1 MKFVGVALAV
11 ALCAVLAVVGVVMA
25 GVAGF
30 FADEETSGLAAQV
43 CDSAAAVT
51 ASTDQLPTVPGF
63 STEQLTN
70 AGHILAAG
78 ADLDVPRRAQ
88 QVAVMTALGESSLRV
103 LDHGDNVGP
112 DSRGLFQQRA
122 NGAWGSYSDRMDP
135 HTSATN
141 FYRALLNVPGWQA
154 LEPTI
159 AAHRTQRN
167 ANPWHY
173 ESYWPDATAIVDA
186 FQAQTTGAVPAAD
199 QVSLPDQQAAPQ
211 AAEHLGRAPCAG
223 ELSTGAI
230 SPQGW
235 ANPASG
241 HLTSPFGYRTHPIT
255 GQHHLHTGSDVA
267 NACGSTPVYAA
278 ADGVVIW
285 QGAGGYQGRTGNQI
299 VIDHDG
305 TGGVITRYGH
315 VLTGSILVR
324 TGDHVTAGQQI
335 ASIGG
340 DPTLDPQGAG
350 GSTGC
355 HLHFEVNLLG
365 IPVDAREHL
374 ASHGVELGS

>member
-1 MKFVGVALAV
+1 VIRLAAETRRAHPALTAAAVIATSVAMVPLVYLVVRVVGAGAEAWGAAVTRPRVGTLAATSVALALVV
-11 ALCAVLAVVGVVMA
+11 AVGCLVLGVASAYLVTRTDLPGRRVWAVVAALPLAVPSY
-25 GVAGF
+25 VAAFSWSAVADLWSSTSRFEGF
-30 FADEETSGLAAQV
+30 W
-43 CDSAAAVT
+43 AAALVLTLYT
-51 ASTDQLPTVPGF
+51 APYVYLPVAAALVG
-63 STEQLTN
+63 TE
-70 AGHILAAG
+70 
-78 ADLDVPRRAQ
+78 
-88 QVAVMTALGESSLRV
+88 
-103 LDHGDNVGP
+103 
-112 DSRGLFQQRA
+112 
-122 NGAWGSYSDRMDP
+122 
-135 HTSATN
+135 
-141 FYRALLNVPGWQA
+141 
-154 LEPTI
+154 
-159 AAHRTQRN
+159 
-167 ANPWHY
+167 
-173 ESYWPDATAIVDA
+173 
-186 FQAQTTGAVPAAD
+186 
-199 QVSLPDQQAAPQ
+199 
-211 AAEHLGRAPCAG
+211 
-223 ELSTGAI
+223 
-230 SPQGW
+230 GW

-299 VIDHDG
+299 VMDHDG

-374 ASHGVELGS
+374 ASHGVQLGS

>member
-1 MKFVGVALAV
+1 MPCLPDDLVARIDQFVTKGTVASREAFMV
-11 ALCAVLAVVGVVMA
+11 
-25 GVAGF
+25 
-30 FADEETSGLAAQV
+30 DAARR
-43 CDSAAAVT
+43 
-51 ASTDQLPTVPGF
+51 
-63 STEQLTN
+63 
-70 AGHILAAG
+70 HI
-78 ADLDVPRRAQ
+78 
-88 QVAVMTALGESSLRV
+88 TAL
-103 LDHGDNVGP
+103 
-112 DSRGLFQQRA
+112 QREERLMA
-122 NGAWGSYSDRMDP
+122 R
-135 HTSATN
+135 
-141 FYRALLNVPGWQA
+141 REALLATRAHHRRPPDPAERQPLA
-154 LEPTI
+154 LRELL
-159 AAHRTQRN
+159 ARRDRHRRRL
-167 ANPWHY
+167 P
-173 ESYWPDATAIVDA
+173 SPDHDGSGPPVDR
-186 FQAQTTGAVPAAD
+186 
-199 QVSLPDQQAAPQ
+199 VSLPDQPTVPQ
-211 AAEHLGRAPCAG
+211 AADHLGRAPCAG

-241 HLTSPFGYRTHPIT
+241 HLTSPFGYRIHPIT

-299 VIDHDG
+299 VMDHDG

-374 ASHGVELGS
+374 ASHGVQLGS